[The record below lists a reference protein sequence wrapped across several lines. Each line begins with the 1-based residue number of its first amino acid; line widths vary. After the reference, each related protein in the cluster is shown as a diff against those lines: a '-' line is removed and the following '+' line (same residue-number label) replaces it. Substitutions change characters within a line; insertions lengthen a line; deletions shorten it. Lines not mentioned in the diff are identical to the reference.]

1 MGSFTK
7 NGCQGVLL
15 KESNFISLEN
25 VLGVRIF
32 KTSSCDSN
40 VQVKV
45 RTQSWI
51 LSSCVLVMSVS
62 RAGSREAKVVKV
74 GPRYV
79 SATAAFQGRHYFAG
93 KEVE

>member
-15 KESNFISLEN
+15 KESNFNSLEN

-45 RTQSWI
+45 RTQSLI

-62 RAGSREAKVVKV
+62 RTGSREAKVVKV
-74 GPRYV
+74 GPKYV

>member
-1 MGSFTK
+1 M
-7 NGCQGVLL
+7 
-15 KESNFISLEN
+15 
-25 VLGVRIF
+25 
-32 KTSSCDSN
+32 
-40 VQVKV
+40 QVKV
-45 RTQSWI
+45 RTQSLI

>member
-1 MGSFTK
+1 M
-7 NGCQGVLL
+7 
-15 KESNFISLEN
+15 
-25 VLGVRIF
+25 
-32 KTSSCDSN
+32 
-40 VQVKV
+40 QVKV